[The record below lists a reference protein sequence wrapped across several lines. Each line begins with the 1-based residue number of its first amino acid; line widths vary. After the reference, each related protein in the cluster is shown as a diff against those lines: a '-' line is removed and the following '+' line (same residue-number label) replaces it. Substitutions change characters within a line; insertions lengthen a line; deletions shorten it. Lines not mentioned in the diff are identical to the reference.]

1 MFFTI
6 GIILGFVLGWYVNEK
21 FEDIAAG
28 IKLLKFWKQN
38 KMFGSLKIA
47 MVAILIT
54 GIAGAGMYVMKLRSD
69 NAILKANQIKLE
81 SAVADQK
88 QLIEN
93 QKKDFEEILVANKKM
108 NILINALQKDL
119 DDLDKR
125 FNKGKRD
132 VGKLAIE
139 KTKLIEKIINK
150 GSVNAKRC
158 IEIASGAPLTDK
170 EKNATKKSEI
180 NPECP
185 SIANPSYIAY
195 QLFFCKEV
203 TNI

>member
-1 MFFTI
+1 MLGLRLFFI
-6 GIILGFVLGWYVNEK
+6 GIVVTALAGGGF
-21 FEDIAAG
+21 
-28 IKLLKFWKQN
+28 
-38 KMFGSLKIA
+38 
-47 MVAILIT
+47 
-54 GIAGAGMYVMKLRSD
+54 YVMKLRAD
-69 NAILKANQIKLE
+69 NEILKANAIKME
-81 SAVADQK
+81 SAIADQK
-88 QLIEN
+88 ELIVK
-93 QKKDFEEILVANKKM
+93 QQKDFQEILVANQEM
-108 NILINALQKDL
+108 NKLVNALKKDL

-158 IEIASGAPLTDK
+158 IEIASGAPLTEK

-185 SIANPSYIAY
+185 SIANPSYIPY
-195 QLFFCKEV
+195 
-203 TNI
+203 

>member
-1 MFFTI
+1 
-6 GIILGFVLGWYVNEK
+6 
-21 FEDIAAG
+21 
-28 IKLLKFWKQN
+28 
-38 KMFGSLKIA
+38 MFGSLKIA

-88 QLIEN
+88 QLIKN
-93 QKKDFEEILVANKKM
+93 QKKDFEEILVANNKM
-108 NILINALQKDL
+108 NTLINALQKDL
-119 DDLDKR
+119 NDLDKR

-132 VGKLAIE
+132 VWKLAIE

-158 IEIASGAPLTDK
+158 IEIASGAELTEK

-185 SIANPSYIAY
+185 SIANPSYIPY
-195 QLFFCKEV
+195 
-203 TNI
+203 